1 MLQRDIEGLHL
12 SQHSHGDR
20 SGESR
25 LARASG
31 RFAPM
36 RNIKLTIEYDGTDFV
51 GWQTQPNGRSV
62 QETLE
67 GVLERLL
74 GEKTPI
80 VGAGRTDAG
89 VHAAGQVASLKTER
103 RLPLH
108 AFVLG
113 SNSLL
118 PGDVA
123 VVAAE
128 EVDERFH
135 ARHSASGKRYEYRIS
150 NRPSRSPLLRR
161 THWEVYRPLDVE
173 AMVRAAAHL
182 VGEKDFAALRA
193 ADCNARSTVRVL
205 SRCDVEGRAG
215 GEIRITVEA
224 TAFLK
229 QMVRNLAGTLVE
241 VGMGKRDPDSIPAL
255 LAGGDR
261 TKAGITAPPQG
272 LLMAEVY
279 YERERR
285 DAS

>member
-1 MLQRDIEGLHL
+1 
-12 SQHSHGDR
+12 
-20 SGESR
+20 
-25 LARASG
+25 
-31 RFAPM
+31 M

-67 GVLERLL
+67 GVLARLL
-74 GEKTPI
+74 GEPTPI

-89 VHAAGQVASLKTER
+89 VHAAGQVASLKTDR

-123 VVAAE
+123 VVSAE

-150 NRPSRSPLLRR
+150 NRPTRSPLLRR

-173 AMVRAAAHL
+173 AMARAASHL
-182 VGEKDFAALRA
+182 IGEKDFAALRA
-193 ADCNARSTVRVL
+193 ADCNARTTTRIL
-205 SRCDVEGRAG
+205 SRCEVVGSTG

-229 QMVRNLAGTLVE
+229 QMVRNIAGTLVE
-241 VGMGKRDPDSIPAL
+241 VGMGKREADSIPSL
-255 LAGGDR
+255 LASGDR
-261 TKAGITAPPQG
+261 TRAGVTAPPQG
-272 LLMAEVY
+272 LVMVEVF
-279 YERERR
+279 YERVR
-285 DAS
+285 

>member
-1 MLQRDIEGLHL
+1 
-12 SQHSHGDR
+12 
-20 SGESR
+20 
-25 LARASG
+25 
-31 RFAPM
+31 M

-51 GWQTQPNGRSV
+51 GWQTQPNGRSI

-89 VHAAGQVASLKTER
+89 VHARGQVATLKTAR

-123 VVAAE
+123 VVSAE

-150 NRPSRSPLLRR
+150 NRPTRSPLLRR
-161 THWEVYRPLDVE
+161 THWEVYKALDVE
-173 AMVRAAAHL
+173 AMARAASHIP
-182 VGEKDFAALRA
+182 GERDFSALRA
-193 ADCNARSTVRVL
+193 ADCNARTTTRVL
-205 SRCDVEGRAG
+205 SRCDVVGRIG
-215 GEIRITVEA
+215 GEVVITVEA

-229 QMVRNLAGTLVE
+229 QMVRNIAGTLVE
-241 VGMGKRDPDSIPAL
+241 VGMGKRDPDSIAAL
-255 LAGGDR
+255 LESRDR

-272 LLMAEVY
+272 LVMVEVY
-279 YERERR
+279 YDRERR
-285 DAS
+285 GVS